1 MAASAQAM
9 STAAR
14 TGRNRVLVVDDD
26 AVITTGL
33 EQLLSEQGYLVD
45 TAGDGVNALG
55 VWAQNR
61 PDVVLT
67 DLNMPRMDG
76 MQLMR
81 KLLESD
87 AQLPVIVVTGAGDM
101 QSAITAMREGARD
114 YVTKPVDPTK
124 LTQSIE
130 RVLPRPAPA
139 VAAAK
144 ASAEPFSGLLGTS
157 APMQAVY
164 DVASK
169 VAPTRA
175 AVLITGETG
184 TGKGRLAQAIHDSS
198 TRKGG
203 PFVPVHCVALVDSLL
218 ESELFG
224 HERGAFTGAL
234 KKHVGRFEEAHGGTL
249 FLDEIG
255 EIPLTTQVKL
265 LRVLQEKTFE
275 RVGGNER
282 VTVDVR
288 LIAATS
294 RDLHAEVSAGRFR
307 EDLYYRL
314 NVVRIEMPPLR
325 VRGDDIMVLADS
337 VLQRQAAANDK
348 TIQGFTE
355 AARQKLVAHTWPG
368 NVRELENVTER
379 AVVMCGGSMIDAEH
393 LTLER
398 PRTPTKPATLT
409 DIEREAIL
417 STLEAVGGSTK
428 RAAEILGISV
438 RTIQYRLHEYRLAG
452 DARAGAARAS

>member
-1 MAASAQAM
+1 MVASAQSS
-9 STAAR
+9 STVSR
-14 TGRNRVLVVDDD
+14 TAKNRVLVVDDD

-33 EQLLSEQGYLVD
+33 EQLLSQQGYLVD
-45 TAGDGVNALG
+45 TAADGLNALG
-55 VWAQNR
+55 VCAQNR

-67 DLNMPRMDG
+67 DLSMPRMDG
-76 MQLMR
+76 MELMR
-81 KLLESD
+81 KLLEND
-87 AQLPVIVVTGAGDM
+87 ARLPVIVVTGAGDM

-114 YVTKPVDPTK
+114 YVTKPVDPAK

-130 RVLPRPAPA
+130 RVLPRLVAPESA
-139 VAAAK
+139 GAA
-144 ASAEPFSGLLGTS
+144 PFAGLLGTS
-157 APMQAVY
+157 PPMQAVY

-198 TRKGG
+198 TRKNG

-282 VTVDVR
+282 VSVDVR

-325 VRGDDIMVLADS
+325 VRGDDIMVLADA

-348 TIQGFTE
+348 PITGFTE
-355 AARQKLVAHTWPG
+355 AAREKLMSHCWGG

-379 AVVMCGGSMIDAEH
+379 AVVMCSDSMIDAEH

-398 PRTPTKPATLT
+398 PRSTTKPATLT

-417 STLEAVGGSTK
+417 STLESVGGSTK

-452 DARAGAARAS
+452 DSRVT

>member
-1 MAASAQAM
+1 MTASAHAVLA
-9 STAAR
+9 AAR
-14 TGRNRVLVVDDD
+14 TAKSRVLVVDDD
-26 AVITTGL
+26 AVITNGL
-33 EQLLSEQGYLVD
+33 EQLLSQQGYLVD
-45 TAGDGVNALG
+45 TAADGVNALG
-55 VWAQNR
+55 VCEQHR

-67 DLNMPRMDG
+67 DLSMPRMDG

-87 AQLPVIVVTGAGDM
+87 ARLPVIVVTGAGDM
-101 QSAITAMREGARD
+101 ESAILAMREGARD
-114 YVTKPVDPTK
+114 YVTKPVDPAK

-130 RVLPRPAPA
+130 RVLPRQAPA
-139 VAAAK
+139 EETSAA
-144 ASAEPFSGLLGTS
+144 PFAGLLGTS
-157 APMQAVY
+157 ASMQAVY

-198 TRKGG
+198 TRASG

-234 KKHVGRFEEAHGGTL
+234 RKHIGRFEEAHGGTL

-282 VTVDVR
+282 VSVDVR

-325 VRGDDIMVLADS
+325 VRGDDIMLLAES
-337 VLQRQAAANDK
+337 VLSRHAAANEK
-348 TIQGFTE
+348 QIQGFTPT
-355 AARQKLVAHTWPG
+355 AREKLMAHPWPG

-379 AVVMCGGSMIDAEH
+379 AVVMCGESMIDAEH

-398 PRTPTKPATLT
+398 PRTPTKPSTLT

-452 DARAGAARAS
+452 DARVP

>member
-1 MAASAQAM
+1 MVASTQ
-9 STAAR
+9 STSTVAR
-14 TGRNRVLVVDDD
+14 SARNRVLVVDDD

-33 EQLLSEQGYLVD
+33 QQLLSQQGYLVD
-45 TAGDGVNALG
+45 TAADGLNALG
-55 VWAQNR
+55 VWAQHR

-67 DLNMPRMDG
+67 DLSMPRMDG
-76 MQLMR
+76 LELMR
-81 KLLESD
+81 KLHESD
-87 AQLPVIVVTGAGDM
+87 ARLPVIVVTGAGDM
-101 QSAITAMREGARD
+101 QSAITAMRQGARD
-114 YVTKPVDPTK
+114 YVTKPVDPSK
-124 LTQSIE
+124 LTLSIE
-130 RVLPRPAPA
+130 RVLPRPALA
-139 VAAAK
+139 EATSAA
-144 ASAEPFSGLLGTS
+144 PFAGLLGSS

-169 VAPTRA
+169 VAPSRA

-198 TRKGG
+198 TRKNGS
-203 PFVPVHCVALVDSLL
+203 FVPVHCVALVDSLL

-234 KKHVGRFEEAHGGTL
+234 RKHIGRFEEAHGGTL
-249 FLDEIG
+249 FLDELG
-255 EIPLTTQVKL
+255 DIPLTTQVKL

-282 VTVDVR
+282 VSVDVR

-325 VRGDDIMVLADS
+325 MRGDDIMLLAES

-348 TIQGFTE
+348 SIRGFTE
-355 AARQKLVAHTWPG
+355 AARDKLMSHSWAG

-379 AVVMCGGSMIDAEH
+379 AVVMCGEEMIDADH

-398 PRTPTKPATLT
+398 PRSTSKPATLT

-428 RAAEILGISV
+428 RAADILGISV

-452 DARAGAARAS
+452 DSRVT